1 MTQTLKIIIP
11 MAGWGTRMRPH
22 TWSKP
27 KPLISVAGKT
37 SLDHLLD
44 TFDSLPGSLEVEYVF
59 IVSPFIGE
67 LQIPAF
73 MQANYPHLKVHY
85 IVQSVM
91 RGQSD
96 ALFLARQHLCGPMLM
111 VYSDTLIEADFSGI
125 PDASVDGIA
134 WVKSVPDPR
143 RFGVAELGPGPGGG
157 VIQRLIEK
165 PESMDNHLALVG
177 CYYFH
182 SGEALLEAIQEQ
194 FRRDIQLKG
203 EYFLADA
210 INILLEKQARMRVQ
224 PVSVWLDTGTIPA
237 TLATNRYL
245 LEHGRENSATQL
257 GADVEV
263 FRPVFI
269 HPTARITTSRIG
281 PHVSIGPDC
290 VISDSRI
297 ADSILEEGVS
307 VQAVAI
313 DHSLIGRRVSLQ
325 GRGSQG
331 ETVSL
336 NLGDDCSLNL

>member
-44 TFDSLPGSLEVEYVF
+44 TFDSLPVSLQVEYVF

-85 IVQSVM
+85 VVQSVM

-96 ALFLARQHLCGPMLM
+96 ALFLARQHLQGPMLM
-111 VYSDTLIEADFSGI
+111 VYSDTLIEADFSSI
-125 PDASVDGIA
+125 PDPSLDGIA

-143 RFGVAELGPGPGGG
+143 RFGVAEMSAGNT
-157 VIQRLIEK
+157 IQRLIEK

-177 CYYFH
+177 CYYFQ
-182 SGEALLEAIQEQ
+182 SGEALVEAIQEQ

-203 EYFLADA
+203 EYFLVDA
-210 INILLEKQARMRVQ
+210 INLLIEKKARMRVQ
-224 PVSVWLDTGTIPA
+224 PVSTWLDTGTISA
-237 TLATNRYL
+237 TLETNRYL
-245 LEHGRENSATQL
+245 LEHGRENSASQF
-257 GADVEV
+257 GPDVEII
-263 FRPVFI
+263 RPVFI
-269 HPTARITTSRIG
+269 HPTARVTASRIG

-290 VISDSRI
+290 SINDSRI
-297 ADSILEEGVS
+297 EDSILEEGVT
-307 VQAVAI
+307 VQAAAI
-313 DHSLIGRRVSLQ
+313 NHSLIGRQVSIQ

-331 ETVSL
+331 EPASL
-336 NLGDDCSLNL
+336 NLGDNCNVQL